1 MFRYVCLVSL
11 IISLT
16 QGCGG
21 SSGGGTTTLPTPTTS
36 PTTSPTATPTTTPTT
51 TVTPTPTP
59 SSGVCPV
66 ATPVVCPTP
75 TITPT
80 TTPTPMITPIPTP
93 EASVRVEITGRVTY
107 DFVPHLSTGALD
119 YDSISELPVRGATVH
134 GLNSSGTVVAEATTD
149 TSGDYTLYVTENTN
163 IRVRVRAELLQ
174 YGAPQ
179 WHFSVTD
186 NTSSNALYVMDG
198 DLADSGPT
206 GDERNLLASSGWTG
220 SSYGNARVAAPFA
233 ILDSVYEALQHV
245 LIASPS
251 ARLAPTQLRWS
262 INNRAVDGSRS
273 DGAIRTSFY
282 DPSEN
287 NMYIL
292 GDENNDTDE
301 YDKSVIQHELAHYLE
316 DTVSRS
322 DSLGG
327 DHSLNS
333 SLDMRVAF
341 GEGFANAFSGIASGQ
356 PIYSDSSGIDQ
367 GRGFSFSLEQNSF
380 NDLGWFSE
388 NSVGKVIYDIAD
400 AENEGVDSLAL
411 GFTPI
416 YQAMT
421 SDEYVEASS
430 LTSIYLFAQ
439 RLRELSDATV
449 DSGIDALLEAESIFG
464 VDEYGTGETNDSTS
478 DASFILPVYQ
488 SIDLGNTVNV
498 CSNNREGEYNGVD
511 NRRFIRLSI
520 TECDKYRFQA
530 STTLGTGDKDPDID
544 ILQQGNV
551 AERLDSGVIDSEQAC
566 VTLGPGDYVVE
577 VFDFG
582 NVDGFAG
589 GGSACFDVTIDR

>member
-1 MFRYVCLVSL
+1 MFRYVCLVLLLVL
-11 IISLT
+11 IV

-21 SSGGGTTTLPTPTTS
+21 SSGGGSSSTPTVTPV
-36 PTTSPTATPTTTPTT
+36 PTNTVTPTV

-59 SSGVCPV
+59 SSGVCPI

-75 TITPT
+75 TITPIAS
-80 TTPTPMITPIPTP
+80 PTPAITPFPTP
-93 EASVRVEITGRVTY
+93 DPSVSVEITGRVTY

-119 YDSISELPVRGATVH
+119 YDNISPLPVRGATVH
-134 GLNSSGTVVAEATTD
+134 GVNSVGVVVAEATTD
-149 TSGDYTLYVTENTN
+149 TLGDYTLYVTENTN

-174 YGAPQ
+174 YGAPG

-198 DLADSGPT
+198 ELSDSGPT
-206 GDERNLLASSGWTG
+206 GDERDLHASSGWTG
-220 SSYGNARVAAPFA
+220 SSYGNTRVAAPFA

-245 LIASPS
+245 LSASPNV
-251 ARLAPTQLRWS
+251 RLATTQLRWS
-262 INNRAVDGSRS
+262 INNRAVDGTRS
-273 DGAIRTSFY
+273 SGAIGTSFY

-292 GDENNDTDE
+292 GDEDNDTDE

-356 PIYSDSSGIDQ
+356 PLYADSGGTDQ
-367 GRGFSFSLEQNSF
+367 SRGFSYSLEQNTF

-400 AENEGVDSLAL
+400 AENEGVDSLSL

-416 YQAMT
+416 YQAMA
-421 SDEYVEASS
+421 SDLYVEASP

-439 RLRELSDATV
+439 RLRDLNDEPV
-449 DSGIDALLEAESIFG
+449 DSGVNALLEAESIFG
-464 VDEYGTGETNDSTS
+464 LDEYGTGETNDSAS
-478 DASFILPVYQ
+478 GASFILPVYQ
-488 SIDLGNTVNV
+488 TIDLGNTVNA
-498 CSNNREGEYNGVD
+498 CSNNRDGEYNGVD

-520 TECDKYRFQA
+520 SECDKYRFQA
-530 STTLGTGDKDPDID
+530 VTTLGTGGKDPDID
-544 ILQQGNV
+544 IWQQGNL
-551 AERLDSGVIDSEQAC
+551 AGRLDSGVVDSEEAC
-566 VTLGPGDYVVE
+566 VALGPGDYVVE

-582 NVDGFAG
+582 NIDGVDG
-589 GGSACFDVTIDR
+589 GGSACFDVTIER

>member
-1 MFRYVCLVSL
+1 MFRYVSLVFL
-11 IISLT
+11 LVAAL
-16 QGCGG
+16 QGCSG
-21 SSGGGTTTLPTPTTS
+21 SSGGGGSTPIPTP
-36 PTTSPTATPTTTPTT
+36 
-51 TVTPTPTP
+51 VNTPTP
-59 SSGVCPV
+59 SPVVCPV

-75 TITPT
+75 TITPIAT
-80 TTPTPMITPIPTP
+80 LAPTPSPIPTP
-93 EASVRVEITGRVTY
+93 DASVRVEITGRVTY
-107 DFVPHLSTGALD
+107 DFVPHLSSGALD
-119 YDSISELPVRGATVH
+119 YDNISSQPVRGATVH
-134 GLNSSGTVVAEATTD
+134 GVNSFGAVVAEATTNVV
-149 TSGDYTLYVTENTN
+149 GDYTLYVTENTN

-174 YGAPQ
+174 YGAPG

-198 DLADSGPT
+198 ELTDSGPA
-206 GDERNLLASSGWTG
+206 GDERNLHASSGWTG
-220 SSYGNARVAAPFA
+220 SSYGNTRVAAPFA

-245 LIASPS
+245 LAASS
-251 ARLAPTQLRWS
+251 SVRLAPAQLRWS
-262 INNRAVDGSRS
+262 VNNRAVDGSRS
-273 DGAIRTSFY
+273 SGAIGTSFY

-292 GDENNDTDE
+292 GDEDNDTDE

-327 DHSLNS
+327 DHSLSS

-356 PIYSDSSGIDQ
+356 PIYADSGGTDQ
-367 GRGFSFSLEQNSF
+367 SRGFSYSLEQNAF

-400 AENEGVDSLAL
+400 AENEGVDTLAL

-416 YQAMT
+416 YRAMA
-421 SDEYVEASS
+421 SNQYVEASP

-439 RLRELSDATV
+439 RLRDLNDEPV
-449 DSGIDALLEAESIFG
+449 DSGVNALLEAESIFG
-464 VDEYGTGETNDSTS
+464 VDEYGAGETNDSAAN
-478 DASFILPVYQ
+478 ASFILPVYQ
-488 SIDLGNTVNV
+488 SLDIGNTVNV

-520 TECDKYRFQA
+520 TECDKYHFHA
-530 STTLGTGDKDPDID
+530 VTTLGTGDKDPDID
-544 ILQQGNV
+544 VWQQGNL
-551 AERLDSGVIDSEQAC
+551 AERLESGVVNSEEAC
-566 VTLGPGDYVVE
+566 VVLGPGDYVVE

-582 NVDGFAG
+582 NVDGSDG
-589 GGSACFDVTIDR
+589 GGSACFDVTVDR

>member
-1 MFRYVCLVSL
+1 MFRYACLVSL
-11 IISLT
+11 FISVL

-21 SSGGGTTTLPTPTTS
+21 SSGGGGSTPTP
-36 PTTSPTATPTTTPTT
+36 APTT

-75 TITPT
+75 TITPIA
-80 TTPTPMITPIPTP
+80 TPTPLITPIPTP
-93 EASVRVEITGRVTY
+93 DPSVSVEITGRVTY
-107 DFVPHLSTGALD
+107 DLVPHLSTGALD
-119 YDSISELPVRGATVH
+119 YDNISQPPVRGATVH
-134 GLNSSGTVVAEATTD
+134 GLNSTGTIVAEAKTNA
-149 TSGDYTLYVTENTN
+149 SGDYTLYVTENTD
-163 IRVRVRAELLQ
+163 ILVRVRAELLQ
-174 YGAPQ
+174 YGAPE
-179 WHFSVTD
+179 WRFSVTD
-186 NTSSNALYVMDG
+186 NTNSNALYVMEG
-198 DLADSGPT
+198 SLSDSGPD
-206 GDERNLLASSGWTG
+206 GDQRNLHASSGWTG

-245 LIASPS
+245 LAASPS
-251 ARLAPTQLRWS
+251 VRLAPTQLRWS

-273 DGAIRTSFY
+273 SGAIGTSFY

-292 GDENNDTDE
+292 GDEDNDTDE

-327 DHSLNS
+327 DHSLSS

-356 PIYSDSSGIDQ
+356 PIYADSGGTDQ
-367 GRGFSFSLEQNSF
+367 SRGFSYSLEQNSF

-400 AENEGVDSLAL
+400 AENEDVDSLAL

-416 YQAMT
+416 YQAMA
-421 SDEYVEASS
+421 SEEYVGASS

-439 RLRELSDATV
+439 RLRDLNDETV
-449 DSGIDALLEAESIFG
+449 DSGVNALLEAESIFG
-464 VDEYGTGETNDSTS
+464 VDEYGTGETNDSAS

-498 CSNNREGEYNGVD
+498 CSNNRDGEYNGVD

-520 TECDKYRFQA
+520 AECDKYRFQA
-530 STTLGTGDKDPDID
+530 STTLGTGEKDPDID
-544 ILQQGNV
+544 IWQQGNLV
-551 AERLDSGVIDSEQAC
+551 ERLESGVVDSESAC
-566 VTLGPGDYVVE
+566 VALGPGDYVVE

-582 NVDGFAG
+582 NVDGIDG
-589 GGSACFDVTIDR
+589 GGSACFDVAIER